1 METLESIWRRIRTAE
16 QLHGLVRTMKA
27 LAAVNIRQ
35 FEQAVEALREHRH
48 TLKLAMR
55 ATLRGPDGSSLWAR
69 RASSQRL
76 GAIICGSDQG
86 MCGPLNDRVAR
97 FAEDE
102 LQRLGFTRQS
112 RRVIAVGQRVAS
124 RIEDAGELVDTVLS
138 MSGTVTGLT
147 PLAEQVLLEID
158 RWEREH
164 GIDRV
169 VVFYCEHLSRAAY
182 EPRRIDLLPIDRQWL
197 ESESKE
203 PWPTRMIPQ
212 LAGPP
217 AELFSELVRQTLFVS
232 IYRALAESQASENAS
247 RLLTMRGAEQS
258 IGEHLEE
265 LTRAYHQ
272 QRQMAI
278 TEELLD
284 IASGSESLANE

>member
-35 FEQAVEALREHRH
+35 FEQAVEALREYRH

-55 ATLRGPDGSSLWAR
+55 ATLRGPDGTSLWAR
-69 RASSQRL
+69 HASSQRL

-86 MCGPLNDRVAR
+86 MCGPLNDRVVR

-102 LQRLGFTRQS
+102 LERLGFARQS

-138 MSGTVTGLT
+138 MSGTVTGLA
-147 PLAEQVLLEID
+147 PLAEHVLMEID

-169 VVFYCEHLSRAAY
+169 VVFYCQHLSRAAY

-197 ESESKE
+197 ESEAKE

-284 IASGSESLANE
+284 IASGSESLADE